1 MLPRRRYHPDDHF
14 SIGVPIKH
22 SHGLA
27 CGEMLFIGGQ
37 VDLDDNTRP
46 TRPGDL
52 LAQTRI
58 CMEGVD
64 RVLTGLEAE
73 MSDLVSL
80 RAFYVLDD
88 DGAANGNVEQQIL
101 QAMAALIPAD
111 GRPGPTVS
119 LVPLDGLVYEDMLI
133 EIEGIAMRGHNGE
146 RLARTAAWIPD
157 GAALPAA
164 FSQALRCGEMI
175 FTSAQTALSGDGKAG
190 GIAFPHKL
198 ADQSRVTLGKLDR
211 LLRQLGADLHDAVKA
226 NVFNV
231 EPGVMEDW
239 KTAALARAGFYQ
251 EPGPAATGISVRR
264 LAHDGLMVRA
274 DVFAMRGLDGAR
286 LHRKGVWPT
295 GHWDWPVHLP
305 YRHGLQVGD
314 MIFLGGQVSLTA
326 DAAVID
332 PGNMAAQTHTAMQN
346 IDKVLAELGLGPE
359 HIVRVNTFY
368 AGATGAELFHE
379 NVAIRSGYYREPWPV
394 STGVPVP
401 YLAYEDMVIEIDVIA
416 MV

>member
-1 MLPRRRYHPDDHF
+1 MLPRRRYHPQDHF
-14 SIGVPIKH
+14 SIGVPIRH

-27 CGEMLFIGGQ
+27 CGEMLFVGGQ
-37 VDLDDNTRP
+37 VDLDDDIRP

-52 LAQTRI
+52 DAQTRI

-64 RVLTGLEAE
+64 RVLKGLNAE

-80 RAFYVLDD
+80 RAFYVLGDHD
-88 DGAANGNVEQQIL
+88 VDECQIL
-101 QAMAALIPAD
+101 DAMAATIPSD

-157 GAALPAA
+157 GATLPAA
-164 FSQALRCGEMI
+164 FSQGLRCGEMI
-175 FTSAQTALSGDGKAG
+175 FTSAQTALAGD

-198 ADQSRVTLGKLDR
+198 VDQSRVTLGKLDR

-239 KTAALARAGFYQ
+239 KEAALVRAGFYK

-264 LAHDGLMVRA
+264 LAQDGLMVRS
-274 DVFAMRGLDGAR
+274 DVFAMRGLDGSR
-286 LHRKGVWPT
+286 LPRRGVWPT
-295 GHWDWPVHLP
+295 DHWDWPVHLP

-326 DAAVID
+326 DADVID

-359 HIVRVNTFY
+359 HIMRVNTFY
-368 AGATGAELFHE
+368 AGATGADLFHQ
-379 NVAIRSGYYREPWPV
+379 NVAIRSDYYREPWPV